1 MPSSAFGASSQQSS
15 QINNQDN
22 IVELDRL
29 FAAHVSKDALRN
41 YFHSPPE
48 GHPNTRTTVRNEIG
62 VWMDESESKK
72 SPLLWLNGPAAV
84 VNSVIAKTISGY
96 QDQIIATFF
105 FSTSSDRS
113 AATLFTTLAWQLAR
127 RIPDT
132 RKHII
137 ASLKNSGSLRT
148 SHVEKQFDSLIIQP
162 LKKCSRTLK
171 SRPVMVIG
179 GADECTDQSMLLR
192 FLRVLVQAS
201 EGGEMPVRFIVC
213 SRPEPMIY
221 AILGRVRDVNQTT
234 NGQEQQ
240 SPILVSIALH
250 IFSSIFLSLALLA
263 SLILNELFT
272 LFLFALIESFKSFR
286 RLRFHSQIQQIRGT
300 LQEVWELY
308 RPIRLSVDTGVV
320 SSETSNEPTAIYL
333 HSVVSTIQIGF
344 SKECEEDIARYLTD
358 KFNAIRQ
365 PGEGTGPWLQPCD
378 ISEFADASCG
388 HFLYASTIVRLL
400 DDPYTDSRD
409 VLKMA
414 RCGSLP
420 TPDLN
425 ELYKNIL
432 KRAQDTVKEGDAD
445 YRTEWGFVMDS
456 LALLIFLAGNEH
468 FFTVRKSLPFIETLL
483 GLESG
488 KLTLKLSK
496 MHSVLRIVPGESIEV
511 HHRSFLEFLQSKEC
525 SGEYYTAYSTAMQ
538 RTLNLIGRAM
548 IKDGGHECIRDM
560 INECRENFWRSRT
573 SSRNLHFSIHAL
585 FSFFLILQMRNYLPD
600 SVLVAD
606 KRMFFYMYYLFL
618 VAEAFFISLTTFAYI
633 FFFDRSIIV
642 PFFHPFLNPFFNFVC
657 AFSFPFA
664 PSIFPMLHF
673 ALYILPVA
681 LLWYVR

>member
-1 MPSSAFGASSQQSS
+1 MALLGNFDADFQPNKIDAGNLNHMCGACITQHAWQASTITTTMPSSAFGASSQQSS

-22 IVELDRL
+22 IVQLDRL

-48 GHPNTRTTVRNEIG
+48 GHPNTRTTVHNEIG
-62 VWMDESESKK
+62 GWMDESESKK

-84 VNSVIAKTISGY
+84 VNSVIAKIISGY
-96 QDQIIATFF
+96 QDQIVATFF

-162 LKKCSRTLK
+162 LKKPKHATTVPASFSTGKLGWRYAEASYKK
-171 SRPVMVIG
+171 SG
-179 GADECTDQSMLLR
+179 SCTDQYGLVWIQGSFLPKRPTSPPQFTFTRWFQLSKSASPKNVKKILR
-192 FLRVLVQAS
+192 
-201 EGGEMPVRFIVC
+201 
-213 SRPEPMIY
+213 
-221 AILGRVRDVNQTT
+221 D
-234 NGQEQQ
+234 
-240 SPILVSIALH
+240 
-250 IFSSIFLSLALLA
+250 
-263 SLILNELFT
+263 
-272 LFLFALIESFKSFR
+272 
-286 RLRFHSQIQQIRGT
+286 T
-300 LQEVWELY
+300 LQ
-308 RPIRLSVDTGVV
+308 T
-320 SSETSNEPTAIYL
+320 N
-333 HSVVSTIQIGF
+333 STQF
-344 SKECEEDIARYLTD
+344 A
-358 KFNAIRQ
+358 N
-365 PGEGTGPWLQPCD
+365 QPCD

-432 KRAQDTVKEGDAD
+432 KRAQDTAKEGGAD

-468 FFTVRKSLPFIETLL
+468 FFTVRKSFPFIETLL

-511 HHRSFLEFLQSKEC
+511 HHRSFLEFLQSKEWA
-525 SGEYYTAYSTAMQ
+525 GEYYTAYSTAMQ

-548 IKDGGHECIRDM
+548 IKLLYPI
-560 INECRENFWRSRT
+560 
-573 SSRNLHFSIHAL
+573 SSPVPISPARFTANSSAFCVAIHFGYHRGRLNRVLIKMWTKVLSTG
-585 FSFFLILQMRNYLPD
+585 FSFGTFGAESLP
-600 SVLVAD
+600 VLAS
-606 KRMFFYMYYLFL
+606 
-618 VAEAFFISLTTFAYI
+618 A
-633 FFFDRSIIV
+633 IIV
-642 PFFHPFLNPFFNFVC
+642 T
-657 AFSFPFA
+657 
-664 PSIFPMLHF
+664 
-673 ALYILPVA
+673 
-681 LLWYVR
+681 VRKR